1 MLVVAAG
8 MGVQTFLLMPPRE
21 DMEAGIRVEGRNIE
35 G

>member
-8 MGVQTFLLMPPRE
+8 MGAQEFLLIPPRE
-21 DMEAGIRVEGRNIE
+21 DMEAGIRLDDRYIE

>member
-8 MGVQTFLLMPPRE
+8 MGVQEFLLIPPRE
-21 DMEAGIRVEGRNIE
+21 DMEAGIRVEDRYIE

>member
-8 MGVQTFLLMPPRE
+8 IGVEFLLIPPRE
-21 DMEAGIRVEGRNIE
+21 DMEAGIRVEDRYIE